1 MNERT
6 LTERLC
12 RGLEARGCHLATAES
27 CTGGLLSHWIT
38 NTPGSSASFVGGI
51 VAYDNTVKV
60 RMLGV
65 PPELVAEH
73 GAVSEAVCNAMARG
87 VRNELGVEVGVA
99 ITGIAGPTGAVP
111 GKPIGTVFVSVA
123 APEVQVCQ
131 RFQWHGDRL
140 ANKEASARAALEL
153 LLQVLGI
160 ASGS

>member
-1 MNERT
+1 VNERT

-51 VAYDNTVKV
+51 VAYDN
-60 RMLGV
+60 
-65 PPELVAEH
+65 
-73 GAVSEAVCNAMARG
+73 VCNAMARG